1 MKIKNSIIFNSR
13 FSIFNSLR
21 ASPCIIV
28 VMKLKR
34 IVKSIG
40 PGFITGAAD
49 DDPSGILTYTQT
61 GAQFG
66 YRQTWALLFS
76 LPFMIAIQEMCG
88 RIGMVTGKG
97 LAGVIRKHYSKKLLL
112 GSVSILFLANAVNIG
127 ADLGA
132 MASSAQML
140 FGFPFVF
147 WLVLMAVTTL
157 LLEILIPYPTYAR
170 YLKYLTISLFAYVAV
185 AFLVRQDWGQV
196 LVSLLF
202 PSLSWER
209 EYLFNIVAIF
219 GTTISPYLFFW
230 QADEE
235 VEEEVEK
242 GKLKEMGKGTP
253 KVTKSDI
260 SSMRLD
266 TAVGMFFSNLVAFF
280 ILVTAAST
288 LHLAGITSI
297 GTAAEG
303 AKALEPIAGSFAS
316 WLFAAGIIGTGLLAV
331 PVLSGSASYAVA
343 ESLQWNEGL
352 SKTWRQAKGFYLVIM
367 IATLVG
373 CFVNFMGIPPFKM
386 LYYTAVLNGVTAP
399 VLLVFIM
406 LIANNK
412 KIMGKYRNSRLS
424 NWLGWI
430 ITVFMSVCAIALVTQ
445 LVMG

>member
-1 MKIKNSIIFNSR
+1 
-13 FSIFNSLR
+13 
-21 ASPCIIV
+21 
-28 VMKLKR
+28 MKLKR